1 MVNKNDAKIEF
12 TKRLRAACLDAG
24 VAGRGLGKR
33 IADALL
39 SQKIKISTPAV
50 WKWLNAES
58 IPDSGNILA
67 LSRWLNVRPE
77 WLEYGRGEMRE
88 AKVKPRDGV
97 PMSEFVEIPII
108 TWDSSDPLDNDE
120 VEIPFYKSI
129 ELAAG
134 NGCCVNEDYNGFK
147 LRFSK
152 ATLRRYGA
160 EAKYTAAFPVS
171 GDSMAPVIPN
181 GSTVT
186 IDRNHTK
193 IVDGGIY
200 VIEQDEL
207 FRVKLLYRQPGGRL
221 IIRSYNSSEFPDEEA
236 GIDTV
241 KIIGRVI
248 NWSVM
253 AW

>member
-1 MVNKNDAKIEF
+1 MTLAQ
-12 TKRLRAACLDAG
+12 RLRIAMAEVGITQSSLAEKIG
-24 VAGRGLGKR
+24 VSQAT
-33 IADALL
+33 I
-39 SQKIKISTPAV
+39 QKIVTGRTLRTAFLLPIAKA
-50 WKWLNAES
+50 LN
-58 IPDSGNILA
+58 I
-67 LSRWLNVRPE
+67 RPE
-77 WLEYGRGEMRE
+77 WLAEGVGEMRE
-88 AKVKPRDGV
+88 TSIKQRDGV
-97 PMSEFVEIPII
+97 PMSELVEIPII
-108 TWDSSDPLDNDE
+108 TWDSSDPLENDE

-134 NGCCVNEDYNGFK
+134 NGRCVNEDYNGFK

-160 EAKYTAAFPVS
+160 EAKYAAAFPVS

-207 FRVKLLYRQPGGRL
+207 FRVKLLYRQPGGKL
-221 IIRSYNSSEFPDEEA
+221 IIRSYNSSEFPDETA
-236 GIDTV
+236 DIDTV

>member
-1 MVNKNDAKIEF
+1 MKTFSD
-12 TKRLRAACLDAG
+12 RLNAA
-24 VAGRGLGKR
+24 
-33 IADALL
+33 
-39 SQKIKISTPAV
+39 
-50 WKWLNAES
+50 LNAENMS
-58 IPDSGNILA
+58 QAQLAEAAGLSQPAIQKLTSGKA
-67 LSRWLNVRPE
+67 KSSRKVVEIARALNVRPE
-77 WLEYGRGEMRE
+77 WLSGGIGEMRE
-88 AKVKPRDGV
+88 DFATKPRDGV
-97 PMSEFVEIPII
+97 PVSEAQGRPIKA
-108 TWDSSDPLDNDE
+108 WDSSDPLEDDE

-134 NGCCVNEDYNGFK
+134 NGRCVNEDYNGFK

-152 ATLRRYGA
+152 ATLKRYGA
-160 EAKYTAAFPVS
+160 EPKYAAAFPVS

-207 FRVKLLYRQPGGRL
+207 FRVKLLYRQPGGKL
-221 IIRSYNSSEFPDEEA
+221 IIRSYNSSEFPDETA

>member
-1 MVNKNDAKIEF
+1 MTLAE
-12 TKRLRAACLDAG
+12 RLKLAMDRA
-24 VAGRGLGKR
+24 GLNQVELASR
-33 IADALL
+33 TNVSQAAI
-39 SQKIKISTPAV
+39 QKITSGKTKKTSYIVPIS
-50 WKWLNAES
+50 K
-58 IPDSGNILA
+58 A
-67 LSRWLNVRPE
+67 LGINPE
-77 WLEYGRGEMRE
+77 WLDSGDGEMSDG
-88 AKVKPRDGV
+88 VGIKPRDGV
-97 PMSEFVEIPII
+97 PASEATGRPIKA
-108 TWDSSDPLDNDE
+108 WDSSDPLEDDE

-134 NGCCVNEDYNGFK
+134 NGRCVNQDYNGFK

-160 EAKYTAAFPVS
+160 DPKYAAAFPVS
-171 GDSMAPVIPN
+171 GDSMAPIIPN

-193 IVDGGIY
+193 IIDGGIY

-207 FRVKLLYRQPGGRL
+207 FRVKLLYRQPGGKL
-221 IIRSYNSSEFPDEEA
+221 SIRSYNSVEFPDETA
-236 GIDTV
+236 DIDTV
-241 KIIGRVI
+241 KIVGRVI

>member
-1 MVNKNDAKIEF
+1 MKTFSD
-12 TKRLRAACLDAG
+12 RLNAALDAENMSQAQLAEAVG
-24 VAGRGLGKR
+24 
-33 IADALL
+33 L
-39 SQKIKISTPAV
+39 SQPAIQ
-50 WKWLNAES
+50 KLT
-58 IPDSGNILA
+58 SGKA
-67 LSRWLNVRPE
+67 KSSRKVVEIARALNVRPE
-77 WLEYGRGEMRE
+77 WLSSGLSEMRDNSSE
-88 AKVKPRDGV
+88 RARDGV
-97 PMSEFVEIPII
+97 PASMAIGRPIQA
-108 TWDSSDPLDNDE
+108 WDSSDPLEDDE

-134 NGCCVNEDYNGFK
+134 NGRCVNEDYNGFK

-160 EAKYTAAFPVS
+160 EPKYTAAFPVS

-207 FRVKLLYRQPGGRL
+207 FRVKLLYRQPGGKL
-221 IIRSYNSSEFPDEEA
+221 IIRSYNSSEFPDETA
-236 GIDTV
+236 DIDTV

>member
-1 MVNKNDAKIEF
+1 MKTF
-12 TKRLRAACLDAG
+12 TDRLNTALDAAAISQAQLAEAVG
-24 VAGRGLGKR
+24 ISQPAIQKLTSGKAKSSR
-33 IADALL
+33 KVVEIAKA
-39 SQKIKISTPAV
+39 
-50 WKWLNAES
+50 
-58 IPDSGNILA
+58 
-67 LSRWLNVRPE
+67 LNVRPE
-77 WLEYGRGEMRE
+77 WLSSGLGEMRDNSSE
-88 AKVKPRDGV
+88 RARDGI
-97 PMSEFVEIPII
+97 PASEATGRPIKA
-108 TWDSSDPLDNDE
+108 WDSSDPLEDDE

-134 NGCCVNEDYNGFK
+134 NGRCVNQDYNGFK

-160 EAKYTAAFPVS
+160 EPKYAAAFPVS

-207 FRVKLLYRQPGGRL
+207 FRVKLLYRQPGGKL
-221 IIRSYNSSEFPDEEA
+221 IIRSYNSVEFPDETA
-236 GIDTV
+236 DIDTV
-241 KIIGRVI
+241 KIVGRVI